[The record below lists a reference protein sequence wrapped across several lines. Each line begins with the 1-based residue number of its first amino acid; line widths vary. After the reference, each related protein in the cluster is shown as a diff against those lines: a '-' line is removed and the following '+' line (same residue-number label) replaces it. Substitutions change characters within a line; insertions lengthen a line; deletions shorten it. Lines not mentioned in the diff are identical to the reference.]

1 MNLCSAITQAGGHG
15 AVQEEEREMDGGR
28 KEHLLAILET
38 ENLGLAGTATPHHFS
53 DKSNMKPI

>member
-38 ENLGLAGTATPHHFS
+38 AKTPVLGFGWHSYSASFFR
-53 DKSNMKPI
+53 